1 VYVRHLAAPAAACL
15 GLLLLYRP
23 DILWRGPAEALDRAI
38 LLVAG
43 AAAFQQIPLPRE
55 ATRLLSPETETVVE
69 AFSLIPGA
77 GPIAIAIDAAESALA
92 LLIFAAAAALFFV
105 ARQIFVAGGVRTVA
119 RGLAYTGLLLALI
132 AIAQEATAHGLMYWT
147 WRPIDEGP
155 RPFGPFVNRNHF
167 GTWAM
172 LAVPIV
178 LGYLMAHAAAHHGPR
193 PDTPWQQR
201 LLAAMDVRGIV
212 LLAAAVAL
220 VFATVLS
227 LSRSGM
233 FGLAITAGCA
243 ALLARERLMEETTRH
258 LRPALLVGA
267 AAAISLLI
275 VALRIDPAVISGRFA
290 AAGVGLADRFLIWRD
305 TMAVVRDFW
314 LTGTGVG
321 TYQVSMAVYQQAMPG
336 VIFNQAHNHYLQVVS
351 EGGLLVGIPALLMVV
366 AFVRE
371 ARARLDADRSGMFW
385 VRAGAASGL
394 CGVAVQS
401 LLETGLTTPANAALA
416 AVAAAIVTHVP
427 PRVAGGRGH

>member
-1 VYVRHLAAPAAACL
+1 
-15 GLLLLYRP
+15 
-23 DILWRGPAEALDRAI
+23 
-38 LLVAG
+38 
-43 AAAFQQIPLPRE
+43 
-55 ATRLLSPETETVVE
+55 
-69 AFSLIPGA
+69 
-77 GPIAIAIDAAESALA
+77 
-92 LLIFAAAAALFFV
+92 
-105 ARQIFVAGGVRTVA
+105 
-119 RGLAYTGLLLALI
+119 
-132 AIAQEATAHGLMYWT
+132 
-147 WRPIDEGP
+147 
-155 RPFGPFVNRNHF
+155 
-167 GTWAM
+167 
-172 LAVPIV
+172 
-178 LGYLMAHAAAHHGPR
+178 
-193 PDTPWQQR
+193 
-201 LLAAMDVRGIV
+201 
-212 LLAAAVAL
+212 
-220 VFATVLS
+220 
-227 LSRSGM
+227 M
-233 FGLAITAGCA
+233 FGLAVTAGCA

-427 PRVAGGRGH
+427 PRVAGGCGH